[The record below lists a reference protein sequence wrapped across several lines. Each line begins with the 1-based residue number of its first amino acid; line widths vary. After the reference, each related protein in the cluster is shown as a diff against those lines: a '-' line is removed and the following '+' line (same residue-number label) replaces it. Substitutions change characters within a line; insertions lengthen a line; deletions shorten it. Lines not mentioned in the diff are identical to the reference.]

1 MDFVKGMA
9 ENLRNHPD
17 DFGSWHGRSGYP
29 EVITAREESVMF
41 GPVLAFLAFV
51 AFVVSLVVYGSVH
64 GWVFWLLLGLA
75 LLALSAV
82 APAVEARRRGVGAP

>member
-1 MDFVKGMA
+1 
-9 ENLRNHPD
+9 
-17 DFGSWHGRSGYP
+17 
-29 EVITAREESVMF
+29 MF